1 MLITEIYSTN
11 HVTTIPAMKL
21 PDIGHAVGLRCAELV
36 LRQNTKLR
44 ICWDDEGSSYCT
56 STTIELIITSATFT
70 TSLLKIGGDIYH
82 RRFILRI
89 VGEIIFTTG
98 SSYEPLVKMRVIII
112 VGW

>member
-1 MLITEIYSTN
+1 
-11 HVTTIPAMKL
+11 MKL

-70 TSLLKIGGDIYH
+70 ISLLHH
-82 RRFILRI
+82 RRFILRT
-89 VGEIIFTTG
+89 VGEMIFTTG
-98 SSYEPLVKMRVIII
+98 SSYEPLVKMWVIIT

>member
-11 HVTTIPAMKL
+11 HVATIPAMKL

-70 TSLLKIGGDIYH
+70 ISLLKTDGDEYH
-82 RRFILRI
+82 RRFILRT
-89 VGEIIFTTG
+89 VGEMIFTTG
-98 SSYEPLVKMRVIII
+98 SSYEPLVKMWVIIT